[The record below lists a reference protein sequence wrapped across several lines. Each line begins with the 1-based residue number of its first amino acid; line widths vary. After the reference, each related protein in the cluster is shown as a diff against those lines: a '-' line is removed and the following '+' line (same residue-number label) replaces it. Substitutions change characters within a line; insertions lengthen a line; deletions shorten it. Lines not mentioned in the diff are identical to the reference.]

1 MNSMQRK
8 ILLDIKLELEKEN
21 NPLLDKFYSLFSQ
34 GDAKVI
40 FVWLN
45 EQVCLKKLP
54 DSAKSYM
61 TDLYYTVR

>member
-1 MNSMQRK
+1 MNNMQRK

-21 NPLLDKFYSLFSQ
+21 DPLLDKFDSLFSQ

-45 EQVCLKKLP
+45 KQIRLEKLP
-54 DSAKSYM
+54 YSAKNHM
-61 TDLYYTVR
+61 TDLYYAVR